1 MHKTPPYNTG
11 KVLIGSRYEPPS
23 RIEFSRD
30 AEHLQAAL
38 LGIKEPRITPIV
50 ARALVWGSIFVAVV
64 FLLTAWRDR

>member
-11 KVLIGSRYEPPS
+11 KVLIGSRYEPPQ

-38 LGIKEPRITPIV
+38 LGIKEPRITLIV

>member
-30 AEHLQAAL
+30 AERLQAAL
-38 LGIKEPRITPIV
+38 LGIKEPRFAPTV
-50 ARALVWGSIFVAVV
+50 TRALVWGGVAAAIV
-64 FLLTAWRDR
+64 FLLTSWRDR